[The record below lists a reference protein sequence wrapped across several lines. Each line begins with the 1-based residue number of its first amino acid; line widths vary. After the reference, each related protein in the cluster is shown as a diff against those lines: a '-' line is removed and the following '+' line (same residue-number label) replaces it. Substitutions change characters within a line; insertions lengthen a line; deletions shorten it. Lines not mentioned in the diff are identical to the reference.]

1 MAKKRSNI
9 ISREKELM
17 NEEMPVENDGTIED
31 LLKGRKPIYSSDSSI
46 DSMNKNNKR
55 FYEIA
60 AKKAFKTAFVEENEK
75 LNELVDATYYPEE
88 KEITYSDS
96 ELMKNLLNVV

>member
-1 MAKKRSNI
+1 MAKKRNNVLSP
-9 ISREKELM
+9 EKELTKQ
-17 NEEMPVENDGTIED
+17 EMPIDNDGTIED
-31 LLKGRKPIYSSDSSI
+31 LLKSRRPIYTSDSSI
-46 DSMNKNNKR
+46 DSMNENNKR